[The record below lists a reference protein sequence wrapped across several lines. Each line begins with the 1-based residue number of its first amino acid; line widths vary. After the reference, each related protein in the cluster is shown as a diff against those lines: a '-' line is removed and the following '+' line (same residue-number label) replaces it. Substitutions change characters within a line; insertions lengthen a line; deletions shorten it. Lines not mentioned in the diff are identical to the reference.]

1 MKVNELRED
10 PTINEWLTI
19 INTRPNTERNYLLG
33 FQWFTEWTG
42 KEPEVLLLE
51 AEQEIK
57 DGLLMR
63 QRSIKK
69 YLVGFRKHLQDKGKA
84 PQTIKGYMTGVKS
97 FYTAFDIEIPK
108 SHSAGNKA
116 QTLKKHK
123 DIPTKE
129 DIQEVLKVCDP
140 LEKAVLLVGVS
151 SGLSA
156 HEIVNLKVR
165 DFKKGYD
172 PKTGITT
179 LDLRRGKVD
188 FDFITFL
195 SPECSKAV
203 QDYLTYRA
211 RKSKINETRRLNQL
225 EKQRVFSENDHL
237 FIKRYIDPKYL
248 KTCDD
253 NLRKLDQD
261 SFMKVY
267 RNMSE
272 KAQKNTP
279 TGDWNLIRSHN
290 MRKYFNSALLNAG
303 ADSFHVEFF
312 MGHTLDDTRAAYY
325 RADVEKLKEIYKK
338 YIPFITIEKALDPEQ
353 HPDFIRLRNE
363 SETYA
368 RAAANAAVERN
379 ELIQLR
385 AEMEK
390 IKEAS
395 AATGSIKDGYMQL
408 ADMNEISEM
417 KNALKQELEEI
428 SKLKERL
435 LKAEK

>member
-10 PTINEWLTI
+10 PTIIEWLTI

-42 KEPEVLLLE
+42 KKPEALLLE

-69 YLVGFRKHLQDKGKA
+69 YLVGFRKYLQDRGNA

-108 SHSAGNKA
+108 SHNAGNKA

-129 DIQEVLKVCDP
+129 DLQEVIKICDP
-140 LEKAVLLVGVS
+140 LEKAILLVGIS

-172 PKTGITT
+172 PETGITT

-203 QDYLTYRA
+203 QDYLTYRG

-225 EKQRVFSENDHL
+225 EKQRVFSDDDHL

-248 KTCDD
+248 ENHDD

-267 RNMSE
+267 RNISE

-279 TGDWNLIRSHN
+279 AGDWNLIRSHN

-312 MGHTLDDTRAAYY
+312 MGHTLDDTRAAYF

-338 YIPFITIEKALDPEQ
+338 NIPYLTIQKEADISESPEYLRIKQENQILQAETARHVVERSELQELKAEIERIKEFQEITGMALEQQKRDPE
-353 HPDFIRLRNE
+353 
-363 SETYA
+363 
-368 RAAANAAVERN
+368 
-379 ELIQLR
+379 
-385 AEMEK
+385 
-390 IKEAS
+390 
-395 AATGSIKDGYMQL
+395 
-408 ADMNEISEM
+408 
-417 KNALKQELEEI
+417 
-428 SKLKERL
+428 L
-435 LKAEK
+435 LKAIMKAFETMKS

>member
-1 MKVNELRED
+1 MHELRED
-10 PTINEWLTI
+10 PTITEWLNI

-42 KEPEVLLLE
+42 KEPEALLLE

-69 YLVGFRKHLQDKGKA
+69 YLVNFRRYLQDKGNA
-84 PQTIKGYMTGVKS
+84 PQTIKGYLTGVKS
-97 FYTAFDIEIPK
+97 FYMAFDIEIPK
-108 SHSAGNKA
+108 SHSGGNKA

-123 DIPTKE
+123 EIPTKE
-129 DIQEVLKVCDP
+129 DLQEVLKVCDP
-140 LEKAVLLVGVS
+140 LEKAVLLVGAS

-156 HEIVNLKVR
+156 HEIINLKVK

-172 PKTGITT
+172 PETGITT

-188 FDFITFL
+188 FDFVTFL
-195 SPECSKAV
+195 SPEASKAV

-211 RKSKINETRRLNQL
+211 RTIKTGETRRLNQL
-225 EKQRVFSENDHL
+225 EKQRIISDNDHL
-237 FIKRYIDPKYL
+237 FIKRKIDPIYL
-248 KTCDD
+248 KNHDD
-253 NLRKLDQD
+253 DLRKLDQD
-261 SFMKVY
+261 SIMKVY
-267 RNMSE
+267 RSISE

-279 TGDWNLIRSHN
+279 AGDWNLIRSHN

-312 MGHTLDDTRAAYY
+312 MGHTLDDTKAAYF
-325 RADVEKLKEIYKK
+325 RADKEKLKEIYKK
-338 YIPFITIEKALDPEQ
+338 YTPYITIEKALDPEQ
-353 HPDFIRLRNE
+353 HPDFIRLKKE

-368 RAAANAAVERN
+368 RAAANATVERN
-379 ELIQLR
+379 ELIELR

-390 IKEAS
+390 MKEDAKLMGDLLAS
-395 AATGSIKDGYMQL
+395 MSPEKYNKFMEL
-408 ADMNEISEM
+408 
-417 KNALKQELEEI
+417 LLEE
-428 SKLKERL
+428 SKRN
-435 LKAEK
+435 